1 MKLQYDVKYVLRTL
15 IYINNKVRSTQ
26 HWPIEI
32 LQYPPIY
39 LLTLGDRNHNGS
51 SKSVNHYGAQKKKKT
66 TKPKLGRK
74 CETGKYFNSYKKII
88 AFWQNLNPLIWE
100 MGLKTP

>member
-1 MKLQYDVKYVLRTL
+1 MKLQYDVKYVPRTL

-51 SKSVNHYGAQKKKKT
+51 SKSVNHYGAQKKKK
-66 TKPKLGRK
+66 LQ
-74 CETGKYFNSYKKII
+74 N
-88 AFWQNLNPLIWE
+88 QNLGGNVRLVNISIHTKRSQRF
-100 MGLKTP
+100 GRT